1 MTKED
6 VAYDLLVDVFD
17 VFFNHMRAGEGAEYE
32 EALEYEAQWDK
43 DWDELSRPILNR
55 IEESLENAELVWEA
69 ELTGE
74 ANGPRR
80 SRPSNP
86 RPGSGPA
93 MSVLTAFFE
102 GRTK

>member
-6 VAYDLLVDVFD
+6 LAYDLAVEVFD
-17 VFFNHMRAGEGAEYE
+17 VFFNHMRAGQG
-32 EALEYEAQWDK
+32 EAQWDK

-55 IEESLENAELVWEA
+55 IEEGLEKAEFEWE
-69 ELTGE
+69 ERLTGE
-74 ANGPRR
+74 AKGEAQEANEQRR
-80 SRPSNP
+80 SIPSNP

-93 MSVLTAFFE
+93 MSALTAFFE